1 MVTRYL
7 ISDSSQELA
16 IVEFPDGNNK
26 FPKTPV
32 FRSMMNDSLIYYN
45 SNKMREIENAKLKLK
60 TRYKNI
66 KPWGYIPAD
75 TAFRLIKTKH
85 K

>member
-45 SNKMREIENAKLKLK
+45 SNKKEEIKHAKLK
-60 TRYKNI
+60 
-66 KPWGYIPAD
+66 
-75 TAFRLIKTKH
+75 H
-85 K
+85 

>member
-1 MVTRYL
+1 MVTTYL

-32 FRSMMNDSLIYYN
+32 SKVFRSMMNDSLIYYN
-45 SNKMREIENAKLKLK
+45 SNKKEQIKHSKLKL
-60 TRYKNI
+60 
-66 KPWGYIPAD
+66 
-75 TAFRLIKTKH
+75 
-85 K
+85 